1 VDLWEPKEQCIRW
14 GPGSSHGKGHFGGFK
29 LGEYFSGCFTKA
41 RKFTSDAFDIFYLPT
56 SSFSKLISKNIYNVH
71 SNHTR
76 LESEAW
82 AVVGVRG
89 YSVIWLSKKISFK
102 VKFEVIKVWT
112 GLKNMVHIVLTF
124 LD

>member
-1 VDLWEPKEQCIRW
+1 
-14 GPGSSHGKGHFGGFK
+14 
-29 LGEYFSGCFTKA
+29 
-41 RKFTSDAFDIFYLPT
+41 
-56 SSFSKLISKNIYNVH
+56 LISKNIYNVH
-71 SNHTR
+71 SNHAR

-89 YSVIWLSKKISFK
+89 YSVMWLSKKISFK

-112 GLKNMVHIVLTF
+112 GLKNVVHIVSTF